1 MATDTPTTRRTRDE
15 IKETIRQAA
24 IAEFALHGQRG
35 ATTQAIA
42 ERAGLSKAQLHY
54 YIDSKEA
61 LYAELLQHVVDEW
74 SRDSFSAEEDEPAE
88 VIAAYVRK
96 KLAFSFEHPELSKM
110 FANELISGGE
120 VLRAMMSRPRS
131 RASQAVEILQG
142 WIDQGR
148 LRPLD
153 PLLLMMNIWSLTQ
166 HYADFD
172 VQVRYMLRL
181 RAGEPLDR
189 EHITEEV
196 VAFVLHGCG
205 LAPAKRTAQRA
216 ARQPAAGGSGR

>member
-1 MATDTPTTRRTRDE
+1 MAPEASTSRRSRDE
-15 IKETIRQAA
+15 IQEAIRQAG
-24 IAEFALHGQRG
+24 IAEFALHGLRG

-74 SRDSFSAEEDEPAE
+74 SRDTFGDAGADPAD
-88 VIAAYVRK
+88 VIAGYVRK
-96 KLAFSFEHPELSKM
+96 KLDFSFDYPALSKL

-120 VLRAMMSRPRS
+120 VLRGMLSRPRS
-131 RASQAVEILQG
+131 RAGQAVETLQQ

-153 PLLLMMNIWSLTQ
+153 PLLLMMHIWSVTQ

-189 EHITEEV
+189 AHITAEV
-196 VAFVLHGCG
+196 VSFVLHGCG
-205 LAPAKRTAQRA
+205 LMPARRA
-216 ARQPAAGGSGR
+216 GTPRQPGLRGAAGK